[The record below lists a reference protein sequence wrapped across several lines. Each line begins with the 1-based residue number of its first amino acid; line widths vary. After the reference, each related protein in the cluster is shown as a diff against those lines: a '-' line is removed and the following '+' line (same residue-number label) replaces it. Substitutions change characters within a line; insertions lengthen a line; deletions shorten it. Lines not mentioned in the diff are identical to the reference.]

1 MSDSRKDGLEAWG
14 RQLLAEQGRPAPAGS
29 RLCPISGDAS
39 FRRYFRFVGAEGSR
53 FASAKGARSAGAEG
67 SFRFAGTAGWVFVDA
82 PPEREDSPS
91 FVKIA
96 AGLRAQGL
104 CCPEVLA
111 ADLEQGYMAVSD
123 LGDAQYLAV
132 LQAAPEKSGALIETA
147 MATLVRLRLTQVPG
161 LPAYDRQELEREML
175 LFDDWYLP
183 RHLGIA
189 PSAQEAAMLA
199 ETRSLL
205 IDSALAQPQ
214 VFVHRDY
221 HSRNLMV
228 QPDGALGLLDFQ
240 DAVTGPLTYDLVSL
254 LKDCYYRLPRAEVEA
269 RVDWHRRRAAPEV
282 DPVAYL
288 KWFDLM
294 GVQRHLKCA
303 GIFARLC
310 HRDGKPAYLQD
321 IPLVLDYLQ
330 EAAALYPQLA
340 PLGQFLAG
348 LK

>member
-14 RQLLAEQGRPAPAGS
+14 RQLLAEEGRPAPAGS

-39 FRRYFRFVGAEGSR
+39 FRRYFRFTGADGC
-53 FASAKGARSAGAEG
+53 
-67 SFRFAGTAGWVFVDA
+67 VFVDA
-82 PPEREDSPS
+82 PPAQEDSPS

-96 AGLRAQGL
+96 AGLGAQGL

-123 LGDAQYLAV
+123 LGDAQFLAV
-132 LQAAPEKSGALIETA
+132 LKAAPEQCGPLYDEAL
-147 MATLVRLRLTQVPG
+147 ATLVRLRLTQAPG

-183 RHLGIA
+183 RHLGVQ

-199 ETRSLL
+199 ETRQLL
-205 IDSALAQPQ
+205 IDRALAQPQ

-240 DAVTGPLTYDLVSL
+240 DAVMGPLTYDLVSL
-254 LKDCYYRLPRAEVEA
+254 LKDCYHRLPRAEVEA

-282 DPVAYL
+282 DQATYL
-288 KWFDLM
+288 EWFDLM
-294 GVQRHLKCA
+294 GAQRHLKCA

-321 IPLVLDYLQ
+321 IPLVLDYLR
-330 EAAALYPQLA
+330 EAAALCPQLA

-348 LK
+348 LPAPTAGAHKA